1 MYRLRCH
8 NFELTKPASWGWPKT
23 SLSAREV
30 LGSISGPVSAVSS
43 VVKRTNYRCGRFGAW
58 FPGRSNRHSVA
69 NSSPLLRRFCVSQL
83 LSRGHD
89 PQWRMRGRGAGSQPL
104 PWRMQKNEIFF
115 NFETNRLFFVQS
127 LPKLLSCFF
136 CSVQLFNL
144 ISRNF
149 HYDASDAINSNTGS
163 PTLLMCFAW
172 TAFLSLMLLLW
183 SS

>member
-43 VVKRTNYRCGRFGAW
+43 
-58 FPGRSNRHSVA
+58 
-69 NSSPLLRRFCVSQL
+69 PLLRHFCVSQL